1 MPQFDPST
9 IATQLFWL
17 AITFIALYLILWK
30 AVLPRIASV
39 LEARQDKIEDDLGRA
54 EKLKADAEEVLAD
67 YHRSLDEARAKA
79 QADLKEA
86 TDAMA
91 AEAAKRQE
99 AFGQELAGRIGDAEL
114 RIAKAKEDAL
124 ESLNAVAAES
134 AAAATARLIGLQ
146 VTTDEAAKVVAEV
159 RQQSG
164 RGQSSEGT
172 G

>member
-9 IATQLFWL
+9 ISSQLFWL
-17 AITFIALYLILWK
+17 AITFVALYLILWK
-30 AVLPRIASV
+30 AVLPRISAV

-54 EKLKADAEEVLAD
+54 EKLKVEAEEVLAD
-67 YHRSLDEARAKA
+67 YHKSLDEARTKA

-114 RIAKAKEDAL
+114 RIAKAKQEAL
-124 ESLNAVAAES
+124 ESLNSVAAES
-134 AAAATARLIGLQ
+134 AAAAAARLIGLQ
-146 VTTDEAAKVVAEV
+146 ISEAEAEKVVAEV
-159 RQQSG
+159 RSQPG
-164 RGQSSEGT
+164 GGQSSGGT